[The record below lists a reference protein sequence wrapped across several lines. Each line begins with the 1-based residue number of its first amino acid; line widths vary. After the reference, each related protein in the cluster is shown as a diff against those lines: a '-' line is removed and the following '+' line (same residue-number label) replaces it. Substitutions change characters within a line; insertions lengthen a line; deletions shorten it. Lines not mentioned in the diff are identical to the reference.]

1 MGQKITIEPV
11 TRVEGH
17 GKVTI
22 HLDNKGNIEQTRL
35 HIVEFRG
42 FERFI
47 QGRPYWEA
55 PVLVQRLC
63 GICPVSHHLAAAK
76 AMDVI
81 VGAGTGDGLT
91 PTGEKMRRLMHYGQF
106 FQSHALHFFHL
117 ASPDLLFGIDSDP
130 LQRNIIGIALENKEL
145 AVQGVM
151 MRKFGQEVIRA
162 TAGKK
167 IHGTGAIPGGI
178 NKHLAE
184 EDKEFLLNGEDPV
197 NVAKMIEW
205 SQSALAFFH
214 DYHKKNKE
222 IIDGFIEFPSSYLS
236 LIRKDGALDI
246 YHGVLRAIDSE
257 GNKILHDV
265 DYQEY
270 YKYIDEEVKT
280 WSYMKFPYL
289 KEYGKK
295 NGWYTVGPL
304 ARLNIAEFIDTPLA
318 QKEFELFRFYNNGKP
333 SNKPMH
339 SHWARLIEI
348 LHAAEKI
355 KELLNDPDI
364 MEGEL
369 TVKGKRN
376 MEGVGLIEAPRG
388 TLFHHYKINENDQ
401 IEMANLIV
409 STTNNNQPMNEA
421 VNQVANKTMRGKQ
434 KITEGMMNAVEVAIR
449 SYDPCLSCA
458 THALGKMP
466 LEILLFD
473 ADNNL
478 LDKNIKD

>member
-22 HLDNKGNIEQTRL
+22 HLNNEGNIEQTRL

-42 FERFI
+42 FERFV
-47 QGRPYWEA
+47 QGRPYWEM

-76 AMDVI
+76 ALDVI
-81 VGAGTGDGLT
+81 VGAGDGNDLT
-91 PTGEKMRRLMHYGQF
+91 PTGEKMRRLMHYGQI
-106 FQSHALHFFHL
+106 FQSHTLHFFHL

-130 LQRNIIGIALENKEL
+130 MKRNVIGIAAANRDL
-145 AVQGVM
+145 AVQAIM
-151 MRKFGQEVIRA
+151 MRKYGQEVILA

-178 NKHLAE
+178 NKHLSE
-184 EDKEFLLNGEDPV
+184 EERDYLLKGDDYMNID
-197 NVAKMIEW
+197 KMISW
-205 SQSALAFFH
+205 SQDALEFFK

-222 IIDGFIEFPSSYLS
+222 IIDSFIEFPSSYLS
-236 LIRKDGALDI
+236 LIRKDGALDL
-246 YHGVLRAIDSE
+246 YHGVLRAVDAQ
-257 GNKILHDV
+257 GKKILHDV

-270 YKYIDEEVKT
+270 YKYIDEEVRS

-289 KEYGKK
+289 KEIGKK

-304 ARLNIAEFIDTPLA
+304 ARMNTADFIDTPLA
-318 QKEFELFRFYNNGKP
+318 QKEFEAFKAYNNGKP
-333 SNKPMH
+333 SLRPMH

-348 LHAAEKI
+348 LHSAEKI
-355 KELLNDPDI
+355 KMLLNDPDL

-369 TVKGKRN
+369 VRKGTKRD
-376 MEGVGLIEAPRG
+376 EGVGLVEAPRG
-388 TLFHHYKINENDQ
+388 TLFHHYKIDDNDQ
-401 IEMANLIV
+401 IIMANLIV

-421 VNQVANKTMRGKQ
+421 VNQVATKVMTGK
-434 KITEGMMNAVEVAIR
+434 KEITEGMMNAVEVAIR
-449 SYDPCLSCA
+449 AYDPCLSCA
-458 THALGKMP
+458 THALGRMP
-466 LEILLFD
+466 LELSLFD
-473 ADNNL
+473 SDNNL
-478 LDKNIKD
+478 IDRKTK